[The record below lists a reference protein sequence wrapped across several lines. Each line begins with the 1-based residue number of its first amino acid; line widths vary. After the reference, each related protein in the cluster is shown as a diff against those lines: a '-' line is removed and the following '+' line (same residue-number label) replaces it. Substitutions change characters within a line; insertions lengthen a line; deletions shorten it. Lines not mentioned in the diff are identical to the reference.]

1 MRLDFLTRSERD
13 GTQLEVETNLSCNFP
28 VAGAKTAAA
37 TATTARSKATE
48 PTIQREALAKE
59 RRRQVADW
67 WREIDVIEKVLKV

>member
-1 MRLDFLTRSERD
+1 L
-13 GTQLEVETNLSCNFP
+13 GCNFP
-28 VAGAKTAAA
+28 IVGTNTAAA

-48 PTIQREALAKE
+48 PTIQCEALAKE